1 MIQRVQNLYL
11 VTILILNIV
20 YKALSNQLL
29 ENYTIFIQISSVDK
43 YMILTCILSFISLI
57 YYKRRNIQLLFNNI
71 NVYFQLLSLLF
82 LIFNQYKFSLAHVLV
97 MITIVLILFANRG
110 IRRDEDLIN
119 SIDRLR

>member
-11 VTILILNIV
+11 LTILILNIV
-20 YKALSNQLL
+20 YKVLSNQLL

-43 YMILTCILSFISLI
+43 YMILTCTLSLISLI
-57 YYKRRNIQLLFNNI
+57 YFKRRKIQLLFNNI

-82 LIFNQYKFSLAHVLV
+82 LMFNQYKFSLAHVLV
-97 MITIVLILFANRG
+97 MITIVLILFANRR

>member
-1 MIQRVQNLYL
+1 MIQRVQNLFL
-11 VTILILNIV
+11 LTILILNIV
-20 YKALSNQLL
+20 YKVLSNQLL

-43 YMILTCILSFISLI
+43 YVILTCTLSLISLI
-57 YYKRRNIQLLFNNI
+57 YFKRRKIQLLFNNI

-82 LIFNQYKFSLAHVLV
+82 LMFNQYKFSLAHVLV
-97 MITIVLILFANRG
+97 MITIVLILFANRR

>member
-11 VTILILNIV
+11 LTILILNVI
-20 YKALSNQLL
+20 YKVLSKQLL
-29 ENYTIFIQISSVDK
+29 ENYTIFIRISSLDK
-43 YMILTCILSFISLI
+43 YMIVTCILSFISLV
-57 YYKRRNIQLLFNNI
+57 YYKRRKTQLLFNNI
-71 NVYFQLLSLLF
+71 NLYFQILSLLF

-97 MITIVLILFANRG
+97 MITFVLILFANHG

>member
-1 MIQRVQNLYL
+1 MIQRVQNLFL
-11 VTILILNIV
+11 LTILILNIV
-20 YKALSNQLL
+20 YKVLSNQLL

-43 YMILTCILSFISLI
+43 YMILTCTLSLISLI
-57 YYKRRNIQLLFNNI
+57 YFKRRKIQLLFNNI

-82 LIFNQYKFSLAHVLV
+82 LMFNQYKFSLAHVLV
-97 MITIVLILFANRG
+97 MITIVLILFANRR